1 MRIIIHISILVI
13 FFASISFTQDK
24 ETEDKTYLSSVINI
38 KPKSGAAK
46 LRLKIYR
53 YYNKY
58 DGSKSDY
65 GDIFKI
71 KIYKASKGKLI
82 QTLDENDFELAVQ
95 FDIGDYNFDG
105 YKDIYLK
112 DRCAISDNC
121 TGHVFLYKPST
132 GKYKLA
138 KEFDD
143 LITIRVSKTK
153 KRIYSLNRSQAGA
166 SWQFDVYKYINNKLT
181 LIVSESQGTG
191 EPGEGKFYYS
201 KEIRKKNG
209 KMKTVISKT
218 LTEPRFEPDVPR

>member
-1 MRIIIHISILVI
+1 MRIIIYVSILVI

-24 ETEDKTYLSSVINI
+24 ETEDKIYLASVINI

-58 DGSKSDY
+58 DRSKNNYD
-65 GDIFKI
+65 DIYKI
-71 KIYKASKGKLI
+71 KIYKANKGKLI

-112 DRCAISDNC
+112 DGCAISDNC

-143 LITIRVSKTK
+143 LITIRISKTK

-181 LIVSESQGTG
+181 LIISYSHS
-191 EPGEGKFYYS
+191 PGADGKYYYG
-201 KEIRKKNG
+201 KDIRMSNG
-209 KMKTVISKT
+209 KMKTVINKIS
-218 LTEPRFEPDVPR
+218 TEPRFEPNVPR

>member
-1 MRIIIHISILVI
+1 MRIILTVSILVI
-13 FFASISFTQDK
+13 LLTNISISQGK
-24 ETEDKTYLSSVINI
+24 GTEDKTYLSSVINI

-58 DGSKSDY
+58 DGSKNDY
-65 GDIFKI
+65 DDIYKI
-71 KIYKASKGKLI
+71 KIYKANKGILI

-95 FDIGDYNFDG
+95 FDILDYNFDG

-121 TGHVFLYKPST
+121 AGHVFLYNPST

-153 KRIYSLNRSQAGA
+153 KRIYSLNRSMAGA
-166 SWQFDVYKYINNKLT
+166 SWQFDVYRYINKKLT
-181 LIVSESQGTG
+181 LIVSYSQS
-191 EPGEGKFYYS
+191 PGADGKYYYT
-201 KEIRKKNG
+201 KEIRKTNG

>member
-1 MRIIIHISILVI
+1 MRIIIFSLLIALFLSNISN
-13 FFASISFTQDK
+13 SQDK
-24 ETEDKTYLSSVINI
+24 ESKDKTYLASVINI

-58 DGSKSDY
+58 DRNKNNYD
-65 GDIFKI
+65 DIYKI

-121 TGHVFLYKPST
+121 AGHVFLYKPST

-138 KEFDD
+138 KEFEN
-143 LITIRVSKTK
+143 LTTIRISKTK

-166 SWQFDVYKYINNKLT
+166 SWQFDVYKYIRKKLT
-181 LIVSESQGTG
+181 LIISYSQS
-191 EPGEGKFYYS
+191 PGEDGNFYYT
-201 KEIRKKNG
+201 KKIRKKNG

-218 LTEPRFEPDVPR
+218 LTEPRFEPEVPR

>member
-1 MRIIIHISILVI
+1 MRIIVSVSILVI

-24 ETEDKTYLSSVINI
+24 ESKDKTYLASVINI
-38 KPKSGAAK
+38 RPKHGAAK

-58 DGSKSDY
+58 DGSKNDY
-65 GDIFKI
+65 DDIYKI
-71 KIYKASKGKLI
+71 KIYKANKGKLI
-82 QTLDENDFELAVQ
+82 QTLDENDCEYIVR

-112 DRCAISDNC
+112 NSCMMLNNC
-121 TGHVFLYKPST
+121 YGHVFLYNPST

-166 SWQFDVYKYINNKLT
+166 SWQFDVYKYINKKLT
-181 LIVSESQGTG
+181 LIISYSQS
-191 EPGEGKFYYS
+191 PGADGKYYYG
-201 KEIRKKNG
+201 KDIRMSNG
-209 KMKTVISKT
+209 KMKTVISKI
-218 LTEPRFEPDVPR
+218 LNEPRFEPMVPR